1 MEINF
6 LKRSWKLQWFS
17 FKRHFATHA
26 DRVIVREACFAKSQ
40 IVSKTLFELTNT
52 FAIIWI
58 WWVDIQTSQ
67 WHLFKGFWSECSS
80 VFSRIGQKDDSF
92 WCLVCLRGEFFENLQ
107 NSCNHLGLVLRIQ
120 EGPKITSG
128 EKYVRTTNRKQLSVE
143 IWEE

>member
-52 FAIIWI
+52 F
-58 WWVDIQTSQ
+58 TNY
-67 WHLFKGFWSECSS
+67 HLNMVQLMFKPVSDTCLKGFERECSS

-128 EKYVRTTNRKQLSVE
+128 EKYT
-143 IWEE
+143 